1 VADAVD
7 ASGAATV
14 PDGVRV
20 LLLRHGQ
27 TVWNTERRFQG
38 HTDIPLDETG
48 RAQAERA
55 GRLLAALRPDAIFS
69 SDLSRATATAAPLA
83 RLTGLPVSLDKD
95 LRERHGGAWEGLND
109 AEIRARYPAEHASW
123 TPPDGEPTD
132 VVANRVAAALDRI
145 VAALAPG
152 QLGVVV
158 SHGAAIR
165 LGMSRFIGLPQDL
178 WGVIGPLSNCSWS
191 VMDRR
196 RGVWRV
202 LEHNAGTLPEPVLG
216 DDR

>member
-1 VADAVD
+1 VD

>member
-1 VADAVD
+1 V
-7 ASGAATV
+7 SGVTDTAGGTV

-27 TVWNTERRFQG
+27 TAWNTERRFQG

-48 RAQAERA
+48 LAQAERA
-55 GRLLAALRPDAIFS
+55 GRLLAALRPDAIFA

-95 LRERHGGAWEGLND
+95 LRERHGGVWEGLND
-109 AEIRARYPAEHASW
+109 TEIRTRYPVEHASW

-132 VVANRVAAALDRI
+132 VVANRVAGALQRI
-145 VAALAPG
+145 AGSLTAG

-196 RGVWRV
+196 RGIWRV